1 MGGFNIRLHPYS
13 QAYMFD
19 ADPAADATF
28 NIFRFPAQGK
38 ILAVYAVIDAA
49 VATATNTLAIS
60 LVSRGTTGTETAS
73 TIAAFAANA
82 TWAADVPR
90 TGSLTAANQRIT
102 TSGTWLAVVY
112 DETGSGTWARMGF
125 QFDYIVGAY
134 EDSA

>member
-1 MGGFNIRLHPYS
+1 MGFNIRTHPYS

-28 NIFRFPAQGK
+28 NIFRFPAEGK
-38 ILAVYAVIDAA
+38 VLAVYACNDAA
-49 VATATNTLAIS
+49 IATATNTLAIA
-60 LVSRGTTGTETAS
+60 LVSRGTTGTATAA
-73 TIAAFAANA
+73 TIASFLATA

-102 TSGTWLAVVY
+102 TAGTWLSVVY
-112 DETGSGTWARMGF
+112 DETGTGTWTRMGF